1 MYNRLLQFGQNIM
14 IDAVSGALFLD
25 FRTPLLYQVQ
35 PPRGQSGD
43 DTKQGYQILVQVLV
57 WRCRVPIDFAVTGIV
72 ARRSHLIVSMLH

>member
-35 PPRGQSGD
+35 PPRGQTGD

-57 WRCRVPIDFAVTGIV
+57 
-72 ARRSHLIVSMLH
+72 